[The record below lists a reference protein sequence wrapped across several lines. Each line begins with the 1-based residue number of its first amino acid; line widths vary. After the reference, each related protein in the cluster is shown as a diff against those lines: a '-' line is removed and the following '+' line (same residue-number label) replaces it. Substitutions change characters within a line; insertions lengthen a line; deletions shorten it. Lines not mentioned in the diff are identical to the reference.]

1 MRGLPGQRMSAMTK
15 GDMIE
20 LWRGSVNTWECDEM
34 GHMNVRFYVARAQ
47 EGLGALA
54 HHLGLRHASGRDA
67 RAILAPRD
75 CHIRFL
81 KEARPGDPLFMRGG
95 VAEVGETSLLVYQEL
110 VHTGTGAVSATLR
123 TIVEHRDPTS
133 GRAFAWSQRSRIA
146 AEALQVAIP
155 AHAAARSIDLSRP
168 PGAIAP
174 GDAAMLTRVGLGVVT
189 PDQLDAT
196 NRMRIEL
203 FIGRVSDAVPNM
215 LASWRNAM
223 TEAVRAADGV
233 ARRPGGAVLEYR
245 LIYRGAAD
253 LGDLLEVRSAIV
265 SVGEKSYT
273 LIHWILDAATG
284 EVLCTCEA
292 VAVTFDLIARK
303 VLTIPDRFRE
313 ALQAQAVASAHI

>member
-1 MRGLPGQRMSAMTK
+1 MNAMANT
-15 GDMIE
+15 DMIE

-34 GHMNVRFYVARAQ
+34 GHMNVRFYVAKAQ

-54 HHLGLRHASGRDA
+54 HFLGLRHASGRDA

-95 VAEVGETSLLVYQEL
+95 IVEVRETALVVYQEL
-110 VHTGTGAVSATLR
+110 VHTGTGTVSATFR

-133 GRAFAWSQRSRIA
+133 GRAFAWSQRSRSA
-146 AEALQVAIP
+146 AESLQVAVP
-155 AHAAARSIDLSRP
+155 AHGAPRSIDLSTPVR
-168 PGAIAP
+168 AIAP
-174 GDAAMLTRVGLGVVT
+174 GDAQMLSRVGLGVVT

-196 NRMRIEL
+196 NRMRTEL

-215 LASWRNAM
+215 LASWRTAM
-223 TEAVRAADGV
+223 TEAVSATDGV
-233 ARRPGGAVLEYR
+233 ARKPGAAVLEYR

-273 LIHWILDAATG
+273 LIHWIIDAASG

-303 VLTIPDRFRE
+303 VLVIPEQFRR
-313 ALQAQAVASAHI
+313 ALQAQAAPGAYI